1 MAELRWGA
9 TTDAGRVRTEN
20 EDTFVAEPMVFA
32 VADGMGGH
40 QAGEVASALAASIIR
55 DRLGA
60 GAASEDAAAA
70 AVGEANEA
78 IYGAAKANPALS
90 GMGTTLTAIAVLTED
105 DPAGDDRLVL
115 LNVGD
120 SRTYRFRN
128 GRLQRV
134 TVDHS
139 YVQEL
144 VAAGHISIEEARTHP
159 RRNIVTRALG
169 IEPMVRAD
177 VWTLPLVR
185 GDRYV
190 LASDGLVDEVPDH
203 EILDLVMSI
212 ADPQELSK
220 QLVDI
225 ANRHGGHDNVTVVVV
240 DVIEG
245 ADPPDPTDELQ
256 MDPAWAEGIPEP
268 ALWADDVELPDPAEP
283 EPAED
288 PTAGDPGA
296 DGGAGSHDLEP
307 ITERD
312 LTAMPTEPPAGM
324 SMEAAPTPSLPPT
337 PPPPPPSDD
346 DLAPIQVPEVE
357 SPSTTPA
364 SISAPIPVSTSV
376 SPPVPTLAA
385 AAPPSGGM
393 RIADSAMITEAATG
407 DGGKPG
413 KATKGAKGAKG
424 AKDAKDAKDAKGAKG
439 TKVKRERFTF
449 GVFLFVV
456 LVAAIVATTFT
467 LIAVHARSGYF
478 VAFDGDTVV
487 VYKGQRDG
495 VLWFEP
501 TVNARSDKFRDELSP
516 EIIALVEARTTFESP
531 NDAAD
536 FIETKV
542 PTTTIPETTTTSST
556 PATVPATSPIESTT
570 TTVPTG
576 G

>member
-40 QAGEVASALAASIIR
+40 QAGEVASALAASIMR

-60 GAASEDAAAA
+60 GASSEDAAAA
-70 AVGEANEA
+70 AVGEANAA
-78 IYGAAKANPALS
+78 IYGAAKANPAQS

-105 DPAGDDRLVL
+105 NPAGDDRLVL

-144 VAAGHISIEEARTHP
+144 VAAGHISIEEARIHP

-177 VWTLPLVR
+177 MWTLPLVR
-185 GDRYV
+185 GDRFI

-203 EILDLVMSI
+203 EILDLVEAT

-225 ANRHGGHDNVTVVVV
+225 ANRHGGRDNVTVVVV

-268 ALWADDVELPDPAEP
+268 ALWADDIAPQAATAAEV
-283 EPAED
+283 
-288 PTAGDPGA
+288 AG
-296 DGGAGSHDLEP
+296 
-307 ITERD
+307 T
-312 LTAMPTEPPAGM
+312 
-324 SMEAAPTPSLPPT
+324 EAAGTEATHAEVAATEAATITTDEAADATAAAPSKPTSTSAGFVAETAAPAT
-337 PPPPPPSDD
+337 PPPPSDD
-346 DLAPIQVPEVE
+346 QLAPAPTRN
-357 SPSTTPA
+357 PMDTPGA
-364 SISAPIPVSTSV
+364 VGLADPPIDAAPTSV
-376 SPPVPTLAA
+376 SPPVPTLPAG
-385 AAPPSGGM
+385 APPTGAM
-393 RIADSAMITEAATG
+393 RIADSAMITTQPAGALAG
-407 DGGKPG
+407 VANANPANGANPAKS
-413 KATKGAKGAKG
+413 TKLRRK
-424 AKDAKDAKDAKGAKG
+424 
-439 TKVKRERFTF
+439 RFTV
-449 GVFLFVV
+449 GLFLFAF
-456 LVAAIVATTFT
+456 LIAAILVTTVT
-467 LIAVHARSGYF
+467 LIAVNARSGYF
-478 VAFDGDTVV
+478 VAFDDDTVV
-487 VYKGQRDG
+487 IYKGQRDS

-501 TVNARSDKFRDELSP
+501 TVNQRSSKTRDELSP
-516 EIIALVEARTTFESP
+516 EIIALVEARTTFDSP
-531 NDAAD
+531 DEAAD
-536 FIETKV
+536 FIETKI

-556 PATVPATSPIESTT
+556 TATVPDTTPVESTT
-570 TTVPTG
+570 TTVATG